1 MTKPAKRKRKRLTQA
16 ERQIAEANRLAKLI
30 ASAPIEHGSLAAP
43 GLISDPRLAPALAF
57 WREVVPLLEARHVLD
72 SADRFQLAMLSY
84 WWCEFVTASDDVM
97 QRGYAVM
104 VKTVSGD
111 KMPRISKSVS
121 RRGEAFDNI
130 AVLSAKFG
138 LTPLDRHAL
147 HRAAKAGFLSAQLPL
162 DERAAV
168 NEDNN
173 VAQWDLVGDARP
185 N

>member
-1 MTKPAKRKRKRLTQA
+1 MPQKVKRKKRKTRI

-30 ASAPIEHGSLAAP
+30 ASAPIEHGNLAAP

-84 WWCEFVTASDDVM
+84 WWCEFVLASDDIM
-97 QRGYAVM
+97 RRGYAVM

-130 AVLSAKFG
+130 AELSTKFG
-138 LTPLDRHAL
+138 LTPLDRYAL
-147 HRAAKAGFLSAQLPL
+147 HRAAKASFLSAQLPL
-162 DERAAV
+162 DERASV
-168 NEDNN
+168 NEEDE
-173 VAQWDLVGDARP
+173 VAEWNLIPDGKP
-185 N
+185 H